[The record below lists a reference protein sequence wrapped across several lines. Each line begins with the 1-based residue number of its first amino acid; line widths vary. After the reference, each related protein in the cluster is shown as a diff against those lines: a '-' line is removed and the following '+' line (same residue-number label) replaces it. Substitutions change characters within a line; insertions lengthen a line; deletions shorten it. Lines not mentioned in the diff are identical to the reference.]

1 MSTYRELQEQIAE
14 LQKQAE
20 DARRQEV
27 ATVVAGIK
35 AKIAEF
41 GITAEDLGYA
51 TKGKGRGKA
60 STAAAKYRDPVSGKQ
75 WNGKGRKPGW
85 LADAIANGR
94 DANEFLI

>member
-1 MSTYRELQEQIAE
+1 MRTYKELQEQIAE

-20 DARRQEV
+20 NARKQEV
-27 ATVVAGIK
+27 AAVVVEVK

-41 GITAEDLGYA
+41 GISAEDLGYA
-51 TKGKGRGKA
+51 TKGKGRGKP

-85 LADAIANGR
+85 LADALASGR
-94 DANEFLI
+94 STSEFLI